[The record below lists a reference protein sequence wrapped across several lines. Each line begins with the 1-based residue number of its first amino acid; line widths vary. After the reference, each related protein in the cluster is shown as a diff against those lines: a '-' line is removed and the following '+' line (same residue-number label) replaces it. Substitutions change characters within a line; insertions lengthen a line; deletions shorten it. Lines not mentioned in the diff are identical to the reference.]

1 MSLRVAVSM
10 DSQDQLVKLVFG
22 KVKLDH
28 VEFFHQFI
36 EQICLITI
44 LRINVPWVQC
54 GVISSV
60 PFVVCAMHACLSMC

>member
-1 MSLRVAVSM
+1 VSM

-28 VEFFHQFI
+28 VEFFRQFI

-44 LRINVPWVQC
+44 LRINVPWEQC
-54 GVISSV
+54 VVICSV
-60 PFVVCAMHACLSMC
+60 LFVVSLCYAYMF